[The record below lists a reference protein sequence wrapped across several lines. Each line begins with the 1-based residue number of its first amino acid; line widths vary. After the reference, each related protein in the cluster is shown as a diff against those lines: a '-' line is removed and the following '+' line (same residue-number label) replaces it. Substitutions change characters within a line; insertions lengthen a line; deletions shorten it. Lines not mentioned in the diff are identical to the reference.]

1 MAYKIWVKYEDNC
14 PIKIVIDKGDVDDL
28 KKVIKKE
35 LPSLD
40 VSRICLRMHGK
51 GVDLDPE
58 LEIDESFVNN
68 SKTPIQILS
77 NDNDIR
83 RADWQWPCIKIMK
96 DYWGDEKII
105 SIEEIQKQTSAIFK
119 IIYLNYKDVCTIL
132 VELYSRSLIQI
143 LQEILIDNDNINDDM
158 PKIKAQDLYHVMED
172 LEILYNGLETAS
184 KSTSEP
190 SMETE
195 KKSHLNHLIRF
206 LKQEY
211 NETVEKQNKTIEK
224 KTVSFDML
232 WVFYTKDLEV
242 WYKCDMSNQQISG
255 TIFSAEKVVRTIDF
269 EKVSFFNIIIKV
281 VDYDG
286 HGFKHCYVE
295 RNIREFNG
303 EKSFSDLS
311 VVPFKFS
318 ESHDFLKETIYCI
331 GKKFFEL
338 AANRHFMEY
347 TGSLFRWIKVN
358 GCPEIEAIR
367 ADGRV
372 MIDLKSFAT
381 MNPSYPMDN
390 AKPPNPC
397 DVNLLGK
404 KGYLENYAYEK
415 SYCFAPALV
424 YGFSFALKEWGQF
437 MVMNFSKINFNESAF
452 EYLVMSQDK
461 KEVLLE
467 LVKQYSNKTTNSKK
481 LENVNSSDSLLVKQL
496 DPIANKGKGCIF
508 LCYGP
513 PGTGKTLTAESV
525 AEFLER
531 PLWTIGVHEL
541 GTDLAK
547 MEQQLVK
554 ILDIAFTW
562 KAVLLLDEA
571 DIYFEK
577 RTSDNANRNAMTGI
591 FLRHL
596 EYYQGILFLTTNR
609 VMSIDDAFR
618 SRITM
623 CFHYPKLI
631 PEKRKEIWKNFIDG
645 AGLDLNADDFS
656 KYELNGREIRNI
668 LHIAQ
673 TLAEGNN
680 EGITKDHVTKVIKI
694 AQEFQEDME
703 KMKSYDQDYPEI
715 SGNEKA
721 KKKLMVFEIISKKV
735 TKWLVKNR
743 Q

>member
-1 MAYKIWVKYEDNC
+1 
-14 PIKIVIDKGDVDDL
+14 
-28 KKVIKKE
+28 
-35 LPSLD
+35 
-40 VSRICLRMHGK
+40 
-51 GVDLDPE
+51 
-58 LEIDESFVNN
+58 
-68 SKTPIQILS
+68 
-77 NDNDIR
+77 
-83 RADWQWPCIKIMK
+83 
-96 DYWGDEKII
+96 
-105 SIEEIQKQTSAIFK
+105 
-119 IIYLNYKDVCTIL
+119 
-132 VELYSRSLIQI
+132 
-143 LQEILIDNDNINDDM
+143 
-158 PKIKAQDLYHVMED
+158 
-172 LEILYNGLETAS
+172 
-184 KSTSEP
+184 
-190 SMETE
+190 

-232 WVFYTKDLEV
+232 WVSYTKGLEV
-242 WYKCDMSNQQISG
+242 CKCEMSNQQISG
-255 TIFSAEKVVRTIDF
+255 TIFSTERVVKMINF
-269 EKVSFFNIIIKV
+269 EKVSFFIIIIKV

-295 RNIREFNG
+295 RKIREFNG

-347 TGSLFRWIKVN
+347 TGSLFRWTKVN
-358 GCPEIEAIR
+358 GCYEIEAIR

-381 MNPSYPMDN
+381 MNPGYPMDN
-390 AKPPNPC
+390 AKPPNP
-397 DVNLLGK
+397 L
-404 KGYLENYAYEK
+404 
-415 SYCFAPALV
+415 
-424 YGFSFALKEWGQF
+424 
-437 MVMNFSKINFNESAF
+437 
-452 EYLVMSQDK
+452 
-461 KEVLLE
+461 
-467 LVKQYSNKTTNSKK
+467 
-481 LENVNSSDSLLVKQL
+481 KQL

-577 RTSDNANRNAMTGI
+577 RTSDNTKRNAMTGI

-645 AGLDLNADDFS
+645 ADLDLNADDFS

-673 TLAEGNN
+673 TLAKGNN
-680 EGITKDHVTKVIKI
+680 EGITKDHVIKVIRI
-694 AQEFQEDME
+694 AQEFQEDM
-703 KMKSYDQDYPEI
+703 
-715 SGNEKA
+715 
-721 KKKLMVFEIISKKV
+721 
-735 TKWLVKNR
+735 
-743 Q
+743 

>member
-28 KKVIKKE
+28 KKAIKKE
-35 LPSLD
+35 LPSLN
-40 VSRICLRMHGK
+40 VSRISLRKHGE

-58 LEIDESFVNN
+58 LEINENLVNN
-68 SKTPIQILS
+68 LKTPIQIL
-77 NDNDIR
+77 
-83 RADWQWPCIKIMK
+83 K
-96 DYWGDEKII
+96 
-105 SIEEIQKQTSAIFK
+105 
-119 IIYLNYKDVCTIL
+119 
-132 VELYSRSLIQI
+132 
-143 LQEILIDNDNINDDM
+143 ILIDNNDM

-190 SMETE
+190 SVETE

-211 NETVEKQNKTIEK
+211 NETIEKQNKTIEK

-232 WVFYTKDLEV
+232 WVFYTKGLE
-242 WYKCDMSNQQISG
+242 
-255 TIFSAEKVVRTIDF
+255 
-269 EKVSFFNIIIKV
+269 V

-286 HGFKHCYVE
+286 HGFKHCYVKRQIE
-295 RNIREFNG
+295 EFNG
-303 EKSFSDLS
+303 EKRFSDLS
-311 VVPFKFS
+311 VVPFRFS
-318 ESHDFLKETIYCI
+318 ESRDFLKETIYCI

-347 TGSLFRWIKVN
+347 TGSLFRWTKVN
-358 GCPEIEAIR
+358 GCYEIEAIR

-381 MNPSYPMDN
+381 MNPGYLMRN

-404 KGYLENYAYEK
+404 KGYLEDYDYEK

-437 MVMNFSKINFNESAF
+437 LVMDFNKINFNENAF
-452 EYLVMSQDK
+452 EHLVMPQDK

-467 LVKQYSNKTTNSKK
+467 LVKQYSNQTTNGKK
-481 LENVNSSDSLLVKQL
+481 LEDGNPSDSLLVKQL

-525 AEFLER
+525 AELLKR

-554 ILDIAFTW
+554 ILNIAFTW

-577 RTSDNANRNAMTGI
+577 RTSGNAKRNAMTGI

-609 VMSIDDAFR
+609 VMSFDDAFR

-623 CFHYPKLI
+623 CFHYPKLV

-656 KYELNGREIRNI
+656 KYELNGREIRNV

-680 EGITKDHVTKVIKI
+680 EGITKDHVIKVIRI

-703 KMKSYDQDYPEI
+703 KMKS
-715 SGNEKA
+715 
-721 KKKLMVFEIISKKV
+721 KLFLE
-735 TKWLVKNR
+735 
-743 Q
+743 

>member
-1 MAYKIWVKYEDNC
+1 
-14 PIKIVIDKGDVDDL
+14 
-28 KKVIKKE
+28 
-35 LPSLD
+35 
-40 VSRICLRMHGK
+40 
-51 GVDLDPE
+51 
-58 LEIDESFVNN
+58 
-68 SKTPIQILS
+68 
-77 NDNDIR
+77 
-83 RADWQWPCIKIMK
+83 
-96 DYWGDEKII
+96 
-105 SIEEIQKQTSAIFK
+105 
-119 IIYLNYKDVCTIL
+119 
-132 VELYSRSLIQI
+132 
-143 LQEILIDNDNINDDM
+143 M

-172 LEILYNGLETAS
+172 LEILYNGLETES

-190 SMETE
+190 SVETE

-211 NETVEKQNKTIEK
+211 NETIEKQNKTIEK

-232 WVFYTKDLEV
+232 WVFYTKGLEV
-242 WYKCDMSNQQISG
+242 WYKCDISSQQIGG
-255 TIFSAEKVVRTIDF
+255 TILSTEKVVKTTNF
-269 EKVSFFNIIIKV
+269 EKVSFFVIFIKV

-286 HGFKHCYVE
+286 HGFKHCYVKRQIE
-295 RNIREFNG
+295 EFNG

-311 VVPFKFS
+311 VVPFRFS
-318 ESHDFLKETIYCI
+318 ESRDFLKETIYCI

-347 TGSLFRWIKVN
+347 TGSLFRWTKVN
-358 GCPEIEAIR
+358 GCYEIEAIR

-381 MNPSYPMDN
+381 MNPGYLMRN
-390 AKPPNPC
+390 AKPPNP
-397 DVNLLGK
+397 L
-404 KGYLENYAYEK
+404 
-415 SYCFAPALV
+415 
-424 YGFSFALKEWGQF
+424 
-437 MVMNFSKINFNESAF
+437 
-452 EYLVMSQDK
+452 
-461 KEVLLE
+461 
-467 LVKQYSNKTTNSKK
+467 
-481 LENVNSSDSLLVKQL
+481 KQL

-525 AEFLER
+525 AELLKR

-554 ILDIAFTW
+554 ILNIAFTW

-577 RTSDNANRNAMTGI
+577 RTSGNAKRNAMTGI

-609 VMSIDDAFR
+609 VMSFDDAFR

-623 CFHYPKLI
+623 CFHYPKLV

-656 KYELNGREIRNI
+656 KYELNGREIRNV

-680 EGITKDHVTKVIKI
+680 EGITKDHVIKVIRI
-694 AQEFQEDME
+694 AQEF
-703 KMKSYDQDYPEI
+703 
-715 SGNEKA
+715 
-721 KKKLMVFEIISKKV
+721 
-735 TKWLVKNR
+735 
-743 Q
+743 

>member
-28 KKVIKKE
+28 KKAIKKE
-35 LPSLD
+35 LPSLN
-40 VSRICLRMHGK
+40 VSRISLRKHGE

-58 LEIDESFVNN
+58 LEINENLVNN
-68 SKTPIQILS
+68 LKTPIQILNY
-77 NDNDIR
+77 NDVR
-83 RADWQWPCIKIMK
+83 KEDWQWPCINIIR
-96 DYWGDEKII
+96 DHWGRENII
-105 SIEEIQKQTSAIFK
+105 PFKKTQKQSSTIFT
-119 IIYLNYKDVCTIL
+119 IIYYNYTIF
-132 VELYSRSLIQI
+132 VELYSRPLIQI
-143 LQEILIDNDNINDDM
+143 LQEILIDNNDM

-190 SMETE
+190 SVETE

-211 NETVEKQNKTIEK
+211 NETIEKQNKTIEK

-232 WVFYTKDLEV
+232 WVFYTKGLEV
-242 WYKCDMSNQQISG
+242 WYKCDISSQQIGG
-255 TIFSAEKVVRTIDF
+255 TILSTEKVVKTTNF
-269 EKVSFFNIIIKV
+269 EKVSFFVIFIKV

-286 HGFKHCYVE
+286 HGFKHCYVKRQIE
-295 RNIREFNG
+295 EFNG
-303 EKSFSDLS
+303 EKRFSDLS
-311 VVPFKFS
+311 VVPFRFS
-318 ESHDFLKETIYCI
+318 ESRDFLKETIYCI

-347 TGSLFRWIKVN
+347 TGSLFRWTKVN
-358 GCPEIEAIR
+358 GCYEIEAIR

-381 MNPSYPMDN
+381 MNPGYLMRN

-404 KGYLENYAYEK
+404 KGYLEDYDYEK

-437 MVMNFSKINFNESAF
+437 LVMDFNKINFNENAF
-452 EYLVMSQDK
+452 EHLVMPQDK

-467 LVKQYSNKTTNSKK
+467 LVKQYSNQTTNGKK
-481 LENVNSSDSLLVKQL
+481 LEDGNPSDSLLVKQL

-525 AEFLER
+525 AELLKR

-554 ILDIAFTW
+554 ILNIAFTW

-577 RTSDNANRNAMTGI
+577 RTSGNAKRNAMTGI

-609 VMSIDDAFR
+609 VMSFDDAFR

-623 CFHYPKLI
+623 CFHYPKLV

-656 KYELNGREIRNI
+656 KYELNGREIRNV

-680 EGITKDHVTKVIKI
+680 EGITKDHVIKVIRI

-703 KMKSYDQDYPEI
+703 KMKS
-715 SGNEKA
+715 
-721 KKKLMVFEIISKKV
+721 KLFLE
-735 TKWLVKNR
+735 
-743 Q
+743 

>member
-105 SIEEIQKQTSAIFK
+105 SIEEIQKQSSAIFK
-119 IIYLNYKDVCTIL
+119 IIYFNYKDVCTIL
-132 VELYSRSLIQI
+132 VELYSRPLIQI

-206 LKQEY
+206 LKQKY

-242 WYKCDMSNQQISG
+242 
-255 TIFSAEKVVRTIDF
+255 
-269 EKVSFFNIIIKV
+269 

-286 HGFKHCYVE
+286 HGFKQCYIE
-295 RNIREFNG
+295 RKIREFNG
-303 EKSFSDLS
+303 EKSFSDLL

-318 ESHDFLKETIYCI
+318 ESHDFLKETIYRI

-358 GCPEIEAIR
+358 GCYEIEAIR

-381 MNPSYPMDN
+381 MNPGYPMDN

-404 KGYLENYAYEK
+404 KGYLEDYDYEK

-452 EYLVMSQDK
+452 EHLVMSQDK

-467 LVKQYSNKTTNSKK
+467 LVKQYSNQTTNSKE

-525 AEFLER
+525 AELLKR

-577 RTSDNANRNAMTGI
+577 RTYDNTNRNAMTGI

-703 KMKSYDQDYPEI
+703 KMRSYDQDYPEI